1 MELTNADIL
10 IAQPSLNKLME
21 QKFPVK
27 TSMALVKLNTALSIP
42 FKEINTVRES
52 LIKKHGED
60 LGQGNIG
67 LTAPNNP
74 EGKPQSPGWDAFV
87 LEFNELMEAKV
98 EIEFVTVKLPEH
110 IAGTCDKC
118 NHNMDRL
125 LEIEPIILASLEKFI
140 EV

>member
-10 IAQPSLNKLME
+10 TAQPSLDKLMSL
-21 QKFPVK
+21 KFPVRA
-27 TSMALVKLNTALSIP
+27 SMALVKLNTALSTP

-60 LGQGNIG
+60 LGNNNIG

-74 EGKPQSPGWDAFV
+74 ENKPQSPGWNAFI
-87 LEFNELMEAKV
+87 LEFNELMMDKV
-98 EIEFVTVKLPEH
+98 NVEFTPVKLPEYV
-110 IAGTCDKC
+110 AATCDKC

>member
-10 IAQPSLNKLME
+10 TAQPSLNKLME

-42 FKEINTVRES
+42 FKEINTVRDG

-74 EGKPQSPGWDAFV
+74 ENKPQSPGWNAFV
-87 LEFNELMEAKV
+87 LEFNELMMDKV
-98 EIEFVTVKLPEH
+98 NVEFTHVKLPEYV
-110 IAGTCDKC
+110 AATCDKC
-118 NHNMDRL
+118 GHNMDRL

>member
-10 IAQPSLNKLME
+10 TAQPSLNKLME
-21 QKFPVK
+21 KKFPVRA
-27 TSMALVKLNTALSIP
+27 SMALVKLNTALSTP

-74 EGKPQSPGWDAFV
+74 ENKPQSPGWNAFV

-98 EIEFVTVKLPEH
+98 EVEFIPVKLPEH
-110 IAGTCDKC
+110 IAATCDKC
-118 NHNMDRL
+118 SHNMDRL